1 MSCNPL
7 CKLSTII
14 TLPEEGTTDMLL
26 LRARAYLISWA
37 SDLATEQQQA
47 FTKQFLFTK
56 FKEHFT
62 PVDRNV
68 PQLTVDDLDFEY
80 AGDGIFT
87 PYSQQGLIATEKYD
101 NDDHPFTTIEFLFDV
116 ENDSKSMHT
125 LHIIYEGRDEYQ
137 LTQRVALR
145 AAHLDPHYD
154 K

>member
-7 CKLSTII
+7 CTLSTII

-26 LRARAYLISWA
+26 QRVCGTLISWA

-68 PQLTVDDLDFEY
+68 QQLTVNHLDFEY
-80 AGDGIFT
+80 AGDGIFR
-87 PYSQQGLIATEKYD
+87 PYSQQGLIATDYGT
-101 NDDHPFTTIEFLFDV
+101 TTIKFLFDV

-137 LTQRVALR
+137 LTQRVAREVR

>member
-26 LRARAYLISWA
+26 QRVCGTLILWA
-37 SDLATEQQQA
+37 GEFASEEQQAWTQ
-47 FTKQFLFTK
+47 KFLFTK

-62 PVDRNV
+62 PVDKHVR
-68 PQLTVDDLDFEY
+68 QLTVDDLDFEY

-87 PYSQQGLIATEKYD
+87 PYSQQGLIATDYAT
-101 NDDHPFTTIEFLFDV
+101 TTIKFLFDV

-125 LHIIYEGRDEYQ
+125 LHIIYEGQDEYQ
-137 LTQRVALR
+137 LTQRVAREVR
-145 AAHLDPHYD
+145 ATHVNPHYD